1 MGTSK
6 ALLSYCGPSPSPR
19 DREAGTFCKNSQ
31 VIRTASQAS
40 PEMEE
45 DLLES
50 YDFIERRL

>member
-31 VIRTASQAS
+31 VIRTASQAC